1 MLYPTVK
8 FGRKIDDRTQFFGSN
23 EFLRALNANNF
34 NFNSTLVLDAFNP
47 KDLTPLVFWSL
58 GLWS

>member
-8 FGRKIDDRTQFFGSN
+8 FRQKINDHTR
-23 EFLRALNANNF
+23 FLRALNANNF